1 MRSYFSSH
9 VEMRPGARTDYPEK
23 ARERE
28 STYLILLTCP
38 RNNTAI
44 FHIKIAFAA
53 GRKMMVRG
61 ARQLPGEIHF
71 DRFHTLN

>member
-53 GRKMMVRG
+53 GRKMMVRE
-61 ARQLPGEIHF
+61 PGSSQAKFILTDFIH
-71 DRFHTLN
+71 